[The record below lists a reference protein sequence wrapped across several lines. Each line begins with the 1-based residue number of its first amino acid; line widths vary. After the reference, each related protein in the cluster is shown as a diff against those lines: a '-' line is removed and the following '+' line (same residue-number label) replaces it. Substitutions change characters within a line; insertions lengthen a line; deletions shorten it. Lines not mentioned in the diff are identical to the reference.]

1 MTRTRFLIT
10 TAVVCHLLLA
20 PSLVTSQLLSPVSEP
35 VMPPDLPTAPSA
47 LRDEEVTIRALQA
60 GEGRPMFKLRG
71 QAEIH
76 YGTYVLHAV
85 KVDYNSESGDARA
98 DGPVRHW

>member
-1 MTRTRFLIT
+1 
-10 TAVVCHLLLA
+10 
-20 PSLVTSQLLSPVSEP
+20 
-35 VMPPDLPTAPSA
+35 
-47 LRDEEVTIRALQA
+47 
-60 GEGRPMFKLRG
+60 MFKLRG